1 VPGSAIDATPV
12 PQGGDPADQRPA
24 EQDVER
30 SDCAQ
35 GAIARADVRVSKKD
49 IAERIGISRQ
59 HLHEIMTCRRPLSP
73 EVAVR
78 VAVLLGGSAASW
90 LRMQAAYDAWHAS
103 RSVDVSRIKRLENA

>member
-1 VPGSAIDATPV
+1 MSEYKVT
-12 PQGGDPADQRPA
+12 R
-24 EQDVER
+24 ER
-30 SDCAQ
+30 SRCPSHP
-35 GAIARADVRVSKKD
+35 GEAIEDILADVRLSKKD

-78 VAVLLGGSAASW
+78 VAALLGGSAASW
-90 LRMQAAYDAWHAS
+90 LGMQAAYDAWHAS

>member
-1 VPGSAIDATPV
+1 MSEFKAARDHSRCPSHPGEVIEDIL
-12 PQGGDPADQRPA
+12 ADFHIFK
-24 EQDVER
+24 
-30 SDCAQ
+30 S
-35 GAIARADVRVSKKD
+35 D

-59 HLHEIMTCRRPLSP
+59 HLHQIIACRRPLSP

-78 VAVLLGGSAASW
+78 VAALLGGSAESW